1 MKHKFLWVIF
11 IIIAG
16 LAIFIFGSGNPYK
29 INLITAAILAA
40 TLVSILWYTV
50 ETHKLRTNYEK
61 GAEIESFPWLT
72 GSDLKVNKNETIENF
87 IWSDTIYL
95 PIKNVGKTPAFD
107 TKIQTNIN
115 AQEPDILEK
124 KEYQDII
131 IAPGDTY
138 HFKLGQLNYH
148 NPTED
153 VAQIDV
159 TLTYK
164 SYLGGKGKSTQNF
177 VYRNKSWANGPSTYQ
192 FILSDGRTYP
202 KNNEPEK
209 NSVIPK
215 LMP

>member
-107 TKIQTNIN
+107 IS
-115 AQEPDILEK
+115 LRR
-124 KEYQDII
+124 I
-131 IAPGDTY
+131 IAFDM
-138 HFKLGQLNYH
+138 
-148 NPTED
+148 
-153 VAQIDV
+153 
-159 TLTYK
+159 
-164 SYLGGKGKSTQNF
+164 
-177 VYRNKSWANGPSTYQ
+177 
-192 FILSDGRTYP
+192 ILRRTIAFDMILRR
-202 KNNEPEK
+202 
-209 NSVIPK
+209 IPAFDMIPRRTPAFDMI
-215 LMP
+215 LR